1 MIMIMIMRI
10 NPIFKIC
17 EIHKMNHDA
26 TVKGIE
32 NIINNKELGD
42 LFNNVIK
49 SINQNIEH
57 TIDNDNDDDNVE
69 EVSPLHSN
77 EDVFVDESQQKEN
90 NALTLLDTLS
100 LILVDKNGKN
110 IADILT
116 DINQNLSIIAENTK
130 KDKK

>member
-1 MIMIMIMRI
+1 
-10 NPIFKIC
+10 
-17 EIHKMNHDA
+17 MNQDN

-32 NIINNKELGD
+32 NIINNKELGH

-49 SINQNIEH
+49 SISQNIEN
-57 TIDNDNDDDNVE
+57 TIDNDNDEDDME
-69 EVSPLHSN
+69 EVSPQHSN
-77 EDVFVDESQQKEN
+77 EDVFVDENQQKEN
-90 NALTLLDTLS
+90 EALTLLDTLS

-130 KDKK
+130 KDN

>member
-1 MIMIMIMRI
+1 MIMRI
-10 NPIFKIC
+10 NQIFKIC
-17 EIHKMNHDA
+17 EIHKMNHDT

-49 SINQNIEH
+49 SINQNIEQ
-57 TIDNDNDDDNVE
+57 TIDNDNEDDNVGDI
-69 EVSPLHSN
+69 SPENSPK
-77 EDVFVDESQQKEN
+77 DGFVDKLQTDNE
-90 NALTLLDTLS
+90 ALTLLDTLS
-100 LILVDKNGKN
+100 LILVDRNGKN

-130 KDKK
+130 KDNK